1 MSDKPVVYDLDVL
14 RPSPEYI
21 VLATKKLD
29 ISFIPSGIAIDIMDM
44 RQKMEKLTDTPA
56 KLKKIEAGGK
66 EAIQSFQIAAGI
78 CAKITESQHKE
89 MTKEWLLKNT
99 DVRQLKVLIERV
111 TNAVFKSLEGMDGEP
126 EKN

>member
-1 MSDKPVVYDLDVL
+1 MSDKPVVHDLDIL

-21 VLATKKLD
+21 VLAKKKLD

-66 EAIQSFQIAAGI
+66 EAIHSFHIAAGI
-78 CAKITESQHKE
+78 CAKITESQHEE

-99 DVRQLKVLIERV
+99 NVMQLKVLIEHV
-111 TNAVFKSLEGMDGEP
+111 TNAVFKSLEGMDGES

>member
-1 MSDKPVVYDLDVL
+1 MSDKPVVYDLDVF

-21 VLATKKLD
+21 VLASKKID
-29 ISFIPSGIAIDIMDM
+29 ISFIPSGIAIDIMGM
-44 RQKMEKLTDTPA
+44 RQEMEKLTDSPA

-78 CAKITESQHKE
+78 CARITESQHKE

-99 DVRQLKVLIERV
+99 NVMQLKVLIERV
-111 TNAVFKSLEGMDGEP
+111 TNAVFKSLEGMEGEP
-126 EKN
+126 GKN